1 MTTLGI
7 KHPSFVRVSGWSAV
21 DSGLEY
27 RQQLTMYLL
36 GERGIC
42 ENDTVLRGVEHLGL

>member
-1 MTTLGI
+1 LGI
-7 KHPSFVRVSGWSAV
+7 KHPSFVRISGWSAV

-27 RQQLTMYLL
+27 RQQLAPHLR

-42 ENDTVLRGVEHLGL
+42 ENDTVLRGLEHLGL